1 MNGAESLVKTLT
13 DQGVD
18 ICFAN
23 PGTSEMHFLKAL
35 ENPRMRSVLCLFE
48 GVCTGAA
55 DGYYRMKGTPAST
68 LLHLGPG
75 LANGLAN
82 IHNAKRASSGMVNIV
97 GEHSAAHLKYDPPL
111 MSDIEGLARPLS
123 HWVRRV
129 ESPHSV
135 AWDVSTAIAKASE
148 HPGQIATLLLPG
160 DASWQEASAQGVPP
174 RASGAGRADATGAAA
189 GVGGADG
196 ITAAGG
202 SAPQIK
208 RPEPARIDAIAKVL
222 RSAEPTLVILANRAT
237 RGRAVELAGKLK
249 TATGCRLATQF
260 FTSRIERGAGRVTL
274 ERIPYAVPQ
283 ALEFLKGFKH
293 IITLETTEPIAFFSY
308 PDKPSLL
315 KAPGTTVHT
324 LSEADEDS
332 AAALDM
338 LLDALDANTAQA
350 ILQPRA
356 EAVIPQGALTP
367 ASIAAALAAALP
379 EHCILVDES
388 LTTGRETMGLTVGAA
403 PHDLINN
410 MGGSIGYG
418 TPVATGA
425 ALACPDRHVFCMVGD
440 GSAMYT
446 IQSLWTQ
453 AREGLNVTTII
464 FANNSYAILKAE
476 YANMGAGAPGPK
488 ALAMIDIDKPR
499 IDWLAMATSM
509 GVPSV
514 AVDSAEGFYKAMANS
529 VREQGPTLIEVRLY

>member
-1 MNGAESLVKTLT
+1 MNGAESLVRTLT

-18 ICFAN
+18 LCFAN

-35 ENPRMRSVLCLFE
+35 EHPRMKSVLCLFE

-55 DGYYRMKGTPAST
+55 DGYYRMKGRPAST

-97 GEHSAAHLKYDPPL
+97 GEHSAAHLRYDPPL
-111 MSDIEGLARPLS
+111 MSDIDGLARPLS

-129 ESPHSV
+129 DNAAAV
-135 AWDVSTAIAKASE
+135 ATDAAAAVAKASE
-148 HPGQIATLLLPG
+148 TPGQIATLILPG
-160 DASWQEASAQGVPP
+160 DASWQDAGEHVALERAASTAKVP
-174 RASGAGRADATGAAA
+174 AM
-189 GVGGADG
+189 
-196 ITAAGG
+196 
-202 SAPQIK
+202 
-208 RPEPARIDAIAKVL
+208 AIVEHVAKVL
-222 RSAEPTLVILANRAT
+222 RSGEPTLIILAGGAT
-237 RGRAVELAGKLK
+237 RGRALELAGKVK
-249 TATGCRLATQF
+249 AATGCRVATQF
-260 FTSRIERGAGRVTL
+260 FTSRIERGAGRFTV
-274 ERIPYAVPQ
+274 ERIPYAVGQ
-283 ALEFLKGFKH
+283 ATEYLKAYKH
-293 IITLETTEPIAFFSY
+293 IVTVETTEPIAFFSY

-315 KAPGTTVHT
+315 KAPGTSVHT
-324 LSEADEDS
+324 LVDIGEDS
-332 AAALDM
+332 ALGLEMLVQALG
-338 LLDALDANTAQA
+338 AERTAPV
-350 ILQPRA
+350 LQLRA
-356 EAVIPQGALTP
+356 EAIAPTGALTP
-367 ASIAAALAAALP
+367 ATIAQALAAALP

-425 ALACPDRHVFCMVGD
+425 ALACPDRRVFCMVGD

-476 YANMGAGAPGPK
+476 YANMGAGAPGPQ
-488 ALAMIDIDKPR
+488 ALAMIDIDRPT
-499 IDWLAMATSM
+499 IDWRAMATSM

-514 AVDSAEGFYKAMANS
+514 SVDTAEAFHKAMADS
-529 VREQGPTLIEVRLY
+529 ARAQGPTLIEVRLY

>member
-1 MNGAESLVKTLT
+1 MNGAESLVATLVE
-13 DQGVD
+13 QGVD

-55 DGYYRMKGTPAST
+55 DGYYRMKDSPAST

-97 GEHSAAHLKYDPPL
+97 GEHSAAHLQYDPPL
-111 MSDIEGLARPLS
+111 TSDIEGLARPLS
-123 HWVRRV
+123 HWVRRTDNAA
-129 ESPHSV
+129 SI
-135 AWDVSTAIAKASE
+135 AWDATQAVAKASE
-148 HPGQIATLLLPG
+148 QPGQIATLILPG
-160 DASWQEASAQGVPP
+160 DASWQDAGTPQALP
-174 RASGAGRADATGAAA
+174 RPVSTLRAPD
-189 GVGGADG
+189 
-196 ITAAGG
+196 
-202 SAPQIK
+202 
-208 RPEPARIDAIAKVL
+208 PARIEHIARVL
-222 RSAEPTLVILANRAT
+222 HSGEPTLVILAGRAT
-237 RGRAVELAGKLK
+237 RAQALVLAGKLK
-249 TATGCRLATQF
+249 AASGCRLATQF
-260 FTSRIERGAGRVTL
+260 FSARIERGAGRTTL
-274 ERIPYAVPQ
+274 ERIPYAVG
-283 ALEFLKGFKH
+283 AAVDYLKGFKH
-293 IITLETTEPIAFFSY
+293 IITVETTEPIAFFSY

-315 KAPGTTVHT
+315 KAPGTSVHALAEVGEDGTVGLEMLVHA
-324 LSEADEDS
+324 LG
-332 AAALDM
+332 AANAV
-338 LLDALDANTAQA
+338 AVP
-350 ILQPRA
+350 QPRA
-356 EAVIPQGALTP
+356 DATPPSGALGP
-367 ASIAAALAAALP
+367 ASIAQALAAALP
-379 EHCILVDES
+379 ENCILVDES

-425 ALACPDRHVFCMVGD
+425 ALACPDRRVFCMVGD

-476 YANMGAGAPGPK
+476 YANMGAGAPGPR
-488 ALAMIDIDKPR
+488 ALAMIDIDRPR
-499 IDWLAMATSM
+499 IDWQAMAKSM
-509 GVPSV
+509 GVPAV
-514 AVDSAEGFYKAMANS
+514 AVESAEAFYQALVNS
-529 VREQGPTLIEVRLY
+529 AREAGPSLIEVRL

>member
-1 MNGAESLVKTLT
+1 MNGAESLVRTLT

-35 ENPRMRSVLCLFE
+35 ENPRMKSVLCLFE

-82 IHNAKRASSGMVNIV
+82 IHNARRASSGMVNIV

-111 MSDIEGLARPLS
+111 TSDIEGLARPLS
-123 HWVRRV
+123 HWVRRT
-129 ESPHSV
+129 ESAGAV
-135 AWDVSTAIAKASE
+135 AWDVATAVAKASE
-148 HPGQIATLLLPG
+148 QPGQIATLLLPG
-160 DASWQEASAQGVPP
+160 DASWQDAGAPATLP
-174 RASGAGRADATGAAA
+174 RAVAA
-189 GVGGADG
+189 VKLPE
-196 ITAAGG
+196 AA
-202 SAPQIK
+202 
-208 RPEPARIDAIAKVL
+208 RVEHIAKVL
-222 RSAEPTLVILANRAT
+222 RSGEPTLIILAGMAT
-237 RGRAVELAGKLK
+237 RGRATELAGKIK
-249 TATGCRLATQF
+249 AATGCRVATQF
-260 FTSRIERGAGRVTL
+260 FTSRIERGAGRFTM
-274 ERIPYAVPQ
+274 ERIPYAVPL
-283 ALEFLKGFKH
+283 ALAYLKDFKH
-293 IITLETTEPIAFFSY
+293 IVTVDTTEPIAFFSY

-315 KAPGTTVHT
+315 KAPGTSVHT
-324 LSEADEDS
+324 LVESGENCEAGLEML
-332 AAALDM
+332 AHALG
-338 LLDALDANTAQA
+338 ATNTPAVFQH
-350 ILQPRA
+350 RA
-356 EAVIPQGALTP
+356 EAVVPNGALTP

-379 EHCILVDES
+379 EHAILVDES

-425 ALACPDRHVFCMVGD
+425 ALACPDRRVFCMVGD

-453 AREGLNVTTII
+453 ARENLNITTII
-464 FANNSYAILKAE
+464 FANNSYAILKQE
-476 YANMGAGAPGPK
+476 YANMGAGAPGPQ
-488 ALAMIDIDKPR
+488 ALAMIDIDRPS
-499 IDWLAMATSM
+499 IDWQAMAKSM

-514 AVDSAEGFYKAMANS
+514 AVTTAEGFYQAMVDSA
-529 VREQGPTLIEVRLY
+529 RTPGPALIEVKL

>member
-1 MNGAESLVKTLT
+1 MNGAESLVQTLT
-13 DQGVD
+13 EQGVGL
-18 ICFAN
+18 CFAN

-55 DGYYRMKGTPAST
+55 DGYYRMSDTPAST

-82 IHNAKRASSGMVNIV
+82 IHNARRAASGMVNIV

-129 ESPHSV
+129 ESASSV
-135 AWDVSTAIAKASE
+135 AWDVASAVAKASE
-148 HPGQIATLLLPG
+148 RPGQIATLILPG
-160 DASWQEASAQGVPP
+160 DASWQPAGAQAAP
-174 RASGAGRADATGAAA
+174 RAALPCVVTTPKLPD
-189 GVGGADG
+189 V
-196 ITAAGG
+196 
-202 SAPQIK
+202 
-208 RPEPARIDAIAKVL
+208 ARIDHVARVL
-222 RSAEPTLVILANRAT
+222 RSGEPALIILAGRAT
-237 RGRAVELAGKLK
+237 RGRALELAGRIKA
-249 TATGCRLATQF
+249 ATGCRVATQF
-260 FTSRIERGAGRVTL
+260 FTARIERGAGRCTL

-283 ALEFLKGFKH
+283 ALDYLKGFKH
-293 IITLETTEPIAFFSY
+293 IITVETTEPIAFFSY

-315 KAPGTTVHT
+315 KAPGTSVHA
-324 LSEADEDS
+324 LVEAGEDS
-332 AAALDM
+332 AAGLDM
-338 LLDALDANTAQA
+338 LAHALGAAAINPVYQA
-350 ILQPRA
+350 RA
-356 EAVIPQGALTP
+356 EAIVPSGALTP

-379 EHCILVDES
+379 DNAILVDES

-418 TPVATGA
+418 TPVAIGA
-425 ALACPDRHVFCMVGD
+425 ALACPERRVFCMVGD

-453 AREGLNVTTII
+453 ARENLDITTII

-476 YANMGAGAPGPK
+476 YANMGAGAPGPQ
-488 ALAMIDIDKPR
+488 ALAMIDIDRPR
-499 IDWLAMATSM
+499 IDWLAMAKSM
-509 GVPSV
+509 GVPAVSV
-514 AVDSAEGFYKAMANS
+514 DTAEAFHQAMLDST
-529 VREQGPTLIEVRLY
+529 REPGPTLIEVRL